1 MARTLARHATT
12 RSPRSPRWDLLGRYQ
27 VRVDGRLML
36 DRLRLVQTPL
46 FAILVTR
53 ILEPDPGRD
62 PHDHSR
68 SFMSWILRGGYTE
81 RVFPRPDARAR
92 SLARTDCQGWASDLL
107 RHGFEHR
114 HRRWSAHVMPS
125 RWAHSIT
132 HVEAG
137 TLTLVLAGRYR
148 GDWSFWTPDGP
159 VLRPDYG

>member
-36 DRLRLVQTPL
+36 DRLRLVQTPW

-62 PHDHSR
+62 PHGHSR

-81 RVFPRPDARAR
+81 RVWLSPGMPL
-92 SLARTDCQGWASDLL
+92 SVVRTRD
-107 RHGFEHR
+107 R
-114 HRRWSAHVMPS
+114 RRWSLHAMRLRH
-125 RWAHSIT
+125 AHSIT
-132 HVEAG
+132 HVEPG